1 MYEFLEYQVSDAMT
15 YRPVTVRPKSTLGEL
30 EALFEK
36 HDYDCFP
43 VCSEDGALLGV
54 VTKLDFLAA
63 FAFARESMVPRYEDI
78 MKRPV
83 GSVMTSKAITV
94 TPEAPLTRV
103 LQLMV
108 ETRHKSFPVTTGALL
123 LGIIARRDVVR
134 ALRRAAA
141 GEPSE
146 GRTWTIPAS
155 SVR

>member
-1 MYEFLEYQVSDAMT
+1 
-15 YRPVTVRPKSTLGEL
+15 
-30 EALFEK
+30 
-36 HDYDCFP
+36 
-43 VCSEDGALLGV
+43 
-54 VTKLDFLAA
+54 
-63 FAFARESMVPRYEDI
+63 

-94 TPEAPLTRV
+94 TPETPLTRV

-123 LGIIARRDVVR
+123 LGMIARRDVVR

-141 GEPSE
+141 GEPE
-146 GRTWTIPAS
+146 GETWTIPAS

>member
-1 MYEFLEYQVSDAMT
+1 MYEFLEYRASDAMT
-15 YRPVTVRPKSTLGEL
+15 YRPVTVGPRSTLAEL

-36 HDYDCFP
+36 HDFDCFP
-43 VCSEDGALLGV
+43 VCNEDGALLGV

-78 MKRPV
+78 MQRPV

-94 TPEAPLTRV
+94 TPETPLTRV

-123 LGIIARRDVVR
+123 LGMIARRDVVR

-141 GEPSE
+141 GEPE
-146 GRTWTIPAS
+146 GGTWTIPAS